1 MKGNRIVVATLLC
14 LIVASLS
21 DAGDRREASDLHAV
35 VATVSQILEEAEYTQ
50 HPLDAN
56 MGQQI
61 LETYLE
67 GLDVNK
73 LFFTQEEI
81 DQLRKEYSSSLA
93 DDIRLGNLTPA
104 KEIYAIFRK
113 RVDER
118 VTKID
123 AVLKE
128 RYDFSL
134 ERTVI
139 ADRTKERWPANASEA
154 DGIWSDKIQ
163 SELLEAKLRNGS
175 TKPEPEAIARHYRE
189 IGNQID
195 SKDETGVLRIFLEAV
210 AQTYDP
216 HSEYLGPS
224 DLDQFKIDTRLTIS
238 GVGAQIHMDEG
249 YATIDR
255 IFSRGPVDRS
265 GRLHVG
271 DKIVGIAEGN
281 GPFVNVLHANL
292 DQITEMVLGKSG
304 TIVRFQFLSSHTKN
318 PSEPQIISLV
328 REEIQLTEDAAQA
341 QIVEMEV
348 PGGIQKLGWLTVPS
362 FYEDPEKTS
371 GGTSVTHDVAT
382 LLSRLERERI
392 QGLVIDLRDNAG
404 GSVAEA
410 VRMTGLFMNRGPIV
424 QLKDPNGEIY
434 VVNGQPGKALYD
446 GPLVIL
452 ENKLTAS
459 ASEIFS
465 AAMQDRR
472 RAAIVGDSGTFGKG
486 SVQAVIE
493 INRFIE
499 QIGDLPN
506 LGGALKITIEKIYR
520 VTGQSTQVKGVIS
533 DVKIP
538 SLTELAV
545 PGEDSLKHRLP
556 YDAIAPALLEPT
568 EGKPLFLDKL
578 RTRSIA
584 RIAGNPLFQD
594 LFSEIAWTRENI
606 EKNRVSLNEKIRK
619 NQLAELAR
627 LSKKAD
633 ADRKTARAQ
642 DRNKYRQLILADG
655 DKTELRPI
663 VNESAQY
670 ASRQSAGPDTVGQPF
685 PDSPQVLPGLN
696 DFDDLPE
703 NEAITRETLNILSDL
718 VNLTKA
724 QEMATSRLGKDG
736 SS

>member
-1 MKGNRIVVATLLC
+1 MKGNRIVAAALLC
-14 LIVASLS
+14 LIAVSLS
-21 DAGDRREASDLHAV
+21 DAGDRREAADLHAV

-67 GLDVNK
+67 ALDVNK

-81 DQLRKEYSSSLA
+81 DQIRNEYSSSLA
-93 DDIRLGNLTPA
+93 DDIRLGILTPA
-104 KEIYAIFRK
+104 KEIFAIFRK
-113 RVDER
+113 QVDER
-118 VTKID
+118 IAKID
-123 AVLKE
+123 ALLKE
-128 RYDFSL
+128 RCDFSG
-134 ERTVI
+134 ERTMI
-139 ADRTKERWPANASEA
+139 ADRTKEPWPADTSEA
-154 DGIWSDKIQ
+154 DIIWRDKIE
-163 SELLEAKLRNGS
+163 SELLEAKLRTDS
-175 TKPEPEAIARHYRE
+175 AKPEPEVIARHYRE
-189 IGNQID
+189 TGNQID
-195 SKDETGVLRIFLEAV
+195 SKDDTGVLRIFLEAV

-238 GVGAQIHMDEG
+238 GVGAQIHMQEG
-249 YATIDR
+249 YATIDQ
-255 IFSRGPVDRS
+255 IFSRGPVARS

-318 PSEPQIISLV
+318 QSEPQVISLV
-328 REEIQLTEDAAQA
+328 REEVQLTEDAAQA
-341 QIVEMEV
+341 QIVEMEA
-348 PGGIQKLGWLTVPS
+348 PGGVQKLGWLTVPS
-362 FYEDPEKTS
+362 FYGDPDKTI

-392 QGLVIDLRDNAG
+392 QGLVIDIRDNAG

-410 VRMTGLFMNRGPIV
+410 VRMTGLFVNRGPII
-424 QLKDPNGEIY
+424 QFKDPNSEIY
-434 VVNGQPGKALYD
+434 VVNAQPGNVLYA
-446 GPLVIL
+446 GPLVVL

-486 SVQAVIE
+486 TVQAVIE
-493 INRFIE
+493 INRFIR

-533 DVKIP
+533 DVRIP

-545 PGEDSLKHRLP
+545 PGEDSLKHRLSN
-556 YDAIAPALLEPT
+556 DAIAPALLERA

-584 RIAGNPLFQD
+584 RIAENPLFQD
-594 LFSEIAWTRENI
+594 LNSEIAWTRENI
-606 EKNRVSLNEKIRK
+606 EKNRVSLNEGIRK
-619 NQLAELAR
+619 NKLAELAR

-633 ADRKTARAQ
+633 ADRKAARTQ

-663 VNESAQY
+663 VYGSAPY
-670 ASRQSAGPDTVGQPF
+670 PSRQSAGPDTAGEPF
-685 PDSPQVLPGLN
+685 SDFPPVPAGLSY
-696 DFDDLPE
+696 FDGLPE

-724 QEMATSRLGKDG
+724 RAMATSCLGKDG

>member
-21 DAGDRREASDLHAV
+21 DAGDRREAGDLHAV
-35 VATVSQILEEAEYTQ
+35 AATVSQILEEAEYTQ
-50 HPLDAN
+50 QSLDAN
-56 MGQQI
+56 MGQQV

-81 DQLRKEYSSSLA
+81 DQIRNEYSSSLA

-104 KEIYAIFRK
+104 KEIFAIFK
-113 RVDER
+113 KQVDER
-118 VTKID
+118 VAKID
-123 AVLKE
+123 ALLKE
-128 RYDFSL
+128 CYDFSG
-134 ERTVI
+134 ERTTI
-139 ADRTKERWPANASEA
+139 ADRTKERWPADASEA
-154 DGIWSDKIQ
+154 DVIWRDKIE
-163 SELLEAKLRNGS
+163 SELLEAKLRTGS
-175 TKPEPEAIARHYRE
+175 TKPEPEAIARYYRE

-195 SKDETGVLRIFLEAV
+195 SKDDTGVLRIFLEAV

-238 GVGAQIHMDEG
+238 GVGAQIHMEEG

-255 IFSRGPVDRS
+255 IFSRGPVDRN

-271 DKIVGIAEGN
+271 DKIVGIAEGK

-304 TIVRFQFLSSHTKN
+304 TIVRFQFLSSHAKN
-318 PSEPQIISLV
+318 QSEPQVISLV
-328 REEIQLTEDAAQA
+328 REEVQLTEDAAQA
-341 QIVEMEV
+341 QIVEMDG
-348 PGGIQKLGWLTVPS
+348 PGGVQKLGWLTVPS
-362 FYEDPEKTS
+362 FYGDPDKTT

-392 QGLVIDLRDNAG
+392 QGLVLDLRDNAG

-424 QLKDPNGEIY
+424 QFKDPNSEIY
-434 VVNGQPGKALYD
+434 VVHGQPGKVLYE
-446 GPLVIL
+446 GPLVVL

-465 AAMQDRR
+465 AALQDRR

-486 SVQAVIE
+486 TVQAVLE
-493 INRFIE
+493 INRFIR

-533 DVKIP
+533 DVRIP
-538 SLTELAV
+538 SLSELAV

-556 YDAIAPALLEPT
+556 YDAIAPALLDGT

-578 RTRSIA
+578 RSRSIA
-584 RIAGNPLFQD
+584 RMEENPLFQD
-594 LFSEIAWTRENI
+594 LASEIAWMRENM
-606 EKNRVSLNEKIRK
+606 EKNRVSLNEGIRK

-627 LSKKAD
+627 LSKKGD

-642 DRNKYRQLILADG
+642 DRNKYCQLILADG

-663 VNESAQY
+663 VNGSAPY
-670 ASRQSAGPDTVGQPF
+670 ASRQSAGPGIAGQPF
-685 PDSPQVLPGLN
+685 SDSPPVPPGLN

-724 QEMATSRLGKDG
+724 REMATSRLGKDG

>member
-1 MKGNRIVVATLLC
+1 
-14 LIVASLS
+14 
-21 DAGDRREASDLHAV
+21 

-73 LFFTQEEI
+73 LYFTQEQI
-81 DQLRKEYSSSLA
+81 DQIRNEYSSSLA

-104 KEIYAIFRK
+104 KDIFAIFK
-113 RVDER
+113 MRVDER
-118 VTKID
+118 IAKIN
-123 AVLKE
+123 AILKE
-128 RYDFSL
+128 RYDFGG
-134 ERTVI
+134 ERTMI
-139 ADRTKERWPANASEA
+139 ADRTKERWPADDSEA
-154 DGIWSDKIQ
+154 DVIWRDRIE
-163 SELLEAKLRNGS
+163 SELLEAKLRTGS

-189 IGNQID
+189 IDDRID
-195 SKDETGVLRIFLEAV
+195 SKDDTGVLRIFLEAV

-238 GVGAQIHMDEG
+238 GVGAQIHMEEG

-255 IFSRGPVDRS
+255 IFSGGPVDRS

-281 GPFVNVLHANL
+281 GPFVNVLYANL
-292 DQITEMVLGKSG
+292 DQITEMVLGQSG
-304 TIVRFQFLSSHTKN
+304 TVVRFQFLSSHLKN
-318 PSEPQIISLV
+318 QSEPQVISLI
-328 REEIQLTEDAAQA
+328 REEVQLTEDAAQA
-341 QIVEMEV
+341 RIIEMEV
-348 PGGIQKLGWLTVPS
+348 PGSVQKLGWLTVPS
-362 FYEDPEKTS
+362 FYGDPDKTI

-382 LLSRLERERI
+382 LLIRLERERI
-392 QGLVIDLRDNAG
+392 QGLVIDMRDNAG

-410 VRMTGLFMNRGPIV
+410 VRMTGLFIDRGPIV
-424 QLKDPNGEIY
+424 QFKDPNSEIY
-434 VVNGQPGKALYD
+434 VVNGQPGKVLYE

-465 AAMQDRR
+465 AAMQDRG

-486 SVQAVIE
+486 TVQAVIE
-493 INRFIE
+493 INRFIR

-506 LGGALKITIEKIYR
+506 LGGALKITIEKVYR

-533 DVKIP
+533 DVRIP

-545 PGEDSLKHRLP
+545 LGEDSLKHRLP
-556 YDAIAPALLEPT
+556 NDTIAPALLNGR

-578 RTRSIA
+578 RIRSTA
-584 RIAGNPLFQD
+584 RIKENPLFQD
-594 LFSEIAWTRENI
+594 LTSEIAWARDNM
-606 EKNRVSLNEKIRK
+606 EKNRLSLNEGIRK

-642 DRNKYRQLILADG
+642 DRNKYRQLILADS

-663 VNESAQY
+663 VNGSGPY
-670 ASRQSAGPDTVGQPF
+670 ASRQSAGPDTAGLPF
-685 PDSPQVLPGLN
+685 SNSPPVPLGLS

-724 QEMATSRLGKDG
+724 REMATSRLGKDG